1 METAWEKWR
10 RQYKQ
15 KWKVWQQ
22 WKKMRMEGD
31 FFLVQPFY
39 YLLDFRLEFGLGAL
53 IAHFNV
59 AHMGSSLTLVIFL
72 VFFGGTNES
81 SKGLKNLEG

>member
-1 METAWEKWR
+1 
-10 RQYKQ
+10 
-15 KWKVWQQ
+15 
-22 WKKMRMEGD
+22 MRMEGD

-53 IAHFNV
+53 TAHFDV

-72 VFFGGTNES
+72 VFLVGQTS
-81 SKGLKNLEG
+81 LQKVLKILKADHRLASGINILKMART